1 MKKFLFTAMAAV
13 MLMGV
18 VGCGS
23 TATDNEATTSV
34 ENGTADTAS
43 TGDKIIVGLD
53 DEFSPMGF
61 RDENNELVGFDIDL
75 ARAAGEKMGVE
86 IEFQPID
93 WDTKEVELETNKID
107 LIWSGFTM
115 TDDRLASM
123 EFTKPYLDNR
133 QVIMVK
139 ADSTLATKAELAG
152 KNVGVQDGSSGMEA
166 IEKDGADKSF
176 ADMLTYDTYLQAFT
190 DLEVGRIDAVVVD
203 EVVAKYHMEKNPDKF
218 KLLDEDFGSEQ
229 YGIAAKKG
237 NTELIDKL
245 QTALDE
251 LNADGEAA
259 EISTKW
265 FGEDIV
271 VK

>member
-1 MKKFLFTAMAAV
+1 
-13 MLMGV
+13 
-18 VGCGS
+18 
-23 TATDNEATTSV
+23 
-34 ENGTADTAS
+34 
-43 TGDKIIVGLD
+43 
-53 DEFSPMGF
+53 
-61 RDENNELVGFDIDL
+61 
-75 ARAAGEKMGVE
+75 
-86 IEFQPID
+86 
-93 WDTKEVELETNKID
+93 
-107 LIWSGFTM
+107 
-115 TDDRLASM
+115 
-123 EFTKPYLDNR
+123 
-133 QVIMVK
+133 
-139 ADSTLATKAELAG
+139 
-152 KNVGVQDGSSGMEA
+152 MEA